1 MDILLAVLQ
10 LLFTYLNENFDKMDA
25 LRQRRDLEDP
35 VIIPDAPVDQ
45 PAVQPEL
52 VVPQR
57 EVFIPETN
65 EENENS
71 DTPGFITFSIED
83 STTDGPRHKLDV
95 NLYSEPFC
103 SSGFYPLP
111 GLLKDIFITISMFIH
126 FVQLLKLIQKAA
138 LNRRRR
144 LANAQNHPVNRPIL
158 GQLGKLFFNDCSS
171 LINLIINFT

>member
-10 LLFTYLNENFDKMDA
+10 LLFTYLNENLDQMDA
-25 LRQRRDLEDP
+25 LRQRRDLDDPP

-45 PAVQPEL
+45 QAVEPE
-52 VVPQR
+52 VVIPQR
-57 EVFIPETN
+57 EVFVPETN
-65 EENENS
+65 EENVNS
-71 DTPGFITFSIED
+71 DTPGYVTYSVED
-83 STTDGPRHKLDV
+83 STTDEPRPKLDI

-126 FVQLLKLIQKAA
+126 FVQLMKLMQKAA

-144 LANAQNHPVNRPIL
+144 LADAQNHPVNRPIL
-158 GQLGKLFFNDCSS
+158 GQLGKLF
-171 LINLIINFT
+171 INTC

>member
-10 LLFTYLNENFDKMDA
+10 LVFTYINENFDQIDA
-25 LRQRRDLEDP
+25 SRQRRDLDDP

-45 PAVQPEL
+45 QEVQPE
-52 VVPQR
+52 VVIPQR
-57 EVFIPETN
+57 EVFVPETS
-65 EENENS
+65 EENVNS
-71 DTPGFITFSIED
+71 DTPGYFTFSVED
-83 STTDGPRHKLDV
+83 STTEPRPKLDI
-95 NLYSEPFC
+95 NFYSEPFC

-144 LANAQNHPVNRPIL
+144 LADAQNHPVNRPIL
-158 GQLGKLFFNDCSS
+158 GQLGKLFTITCLSF
-171 LINLIINFT
+171 INFIINSI